1 MGNKVLSGGMTMAMM
16 RYEPWS
22 LMNQLNRE
30 MNQFFRVPQ
39 EGNGSETVS
48 DWLPSV
54 DIKENEHAYVL
65 HADIP
70 GVDPKDIEINM
81 EDGVLTISGER
92 HKDEEVEG
100 EHYKRVERVG
110 GSFYR
115 RFNLPDTADAERIS
129 AKSSLGVLE
138 VTIPKQDK
146 IKPRRIVVE
155 G

>member
-1 MGNKVLSGGMTMAMM
+1 MAMM

-30 MNQFFRVPQ
+30 MNQFFRIPQ

-100 EHYKRVERVG
+100 EHYKRVERVR

-138 VTIPKQDK
+138 VTIPKQEK
-146 IKPRRIVVE
+146 VKPRRIVVE

>member
-1 MGNKVLSGGMTMAMM
+1 MAMM

-54 DIKENEHAYVL
+54 DIKENEHSYVL

-100 EHYKRVERVG
+100 EHYKRVERVR

-138 VTIPKQDK
+138 ITIPKQEK
-146 IKPRRIVVE
+146 LKPRRIVVE

>member
-1 MGNKVLSGGMTMAMM
+1 MAMM

-92 HKDEEVEG
+92 RKDEEQEG
-100 EHYKRVERVG
+100 EHYKRVERVR

-138 VTIPKQDK
+138 VTIPKQEK